1 MAKFSL
7 HIETDDATELAEL
20 ALRLAAGAAPAME
33 RIEALE
39 GAQRDVAERLIST
52 ADEAKE
58 QKRSRGRPPKAA
70 EPVAE
75 APAPTPQADPVVEA
89 PAPAAA
95 PAPVAVDEAVTY
107 DSLKTLLTEV
117 LKAKSAKEAQDV
129 IRETTGGRA
138 ASLTQLSQDD
148 YAAVAAALRKALQ

>member
-20 ALRLAAGAAPAME
+20 ALRLAAGAPVGVNQVVVDPFHAVQQSAEEPA
-33 RIEALE
+33 
-39 GAQRDVAERLIST
+39 AEPKGR
-52 ADEAKE
+52 
-58 QKRSRGRPPKAA
+58 RGRPPKAA

-75 APAPTPQADPVVEA
+75 APTPQADLVVEA
-89 PAPAAA
+89 PAPAPA
-95 PAPVAVDEAVTY
+95 PAAADEAVTY